1 MTQSILGGISQE
13 DTLRE
18 FTDTL
23 IFLLSKLVQEQPRL
37 DSADRLLVSL
47 AEVNPTVNLAAA
59 ATLTTLSN
67 LGASSRP
74 ADAIPVNMANS
85 GAMHLYDNIRIT

>member
-13 DTLRE
+13 NTLRE

-59 ATLTTLSN
+59 TTISN

-85 GAMHLYDNIRIT
+85 GALHLYDNIRIT